1 MSVSEIKK
9 KHICHLLI
17 FKKKMRFTPDKN
29 TNLKKYAVCNIG
41 SNFILLIIHSLLV
54 FYFNG
59 S

>member
-1 MSVSEIKK
+1 
-9 KHICHLLI
+9 
-17 FKKKMRFTPDKN
+17 MRFTPDKN

-41 SNFILLIIHSLLV
+41 SNFILLIIHALLV